1 MEDVIERLCQNCA
14 DLSNNLNMLVVMLRE
29 QNKDTSKLIAIRKLL
44 SGVVE
49 EEEIEEQQSGEEML
63 QDYRARAIYE
73 NEGDEVVTVSKNKKM
88 PKNNKYQR
96 EVDSYE
102 DVMKSFK
109 GNENDEVVIVS
120 KNKKMPKNNKC
131 RREVESGEEILQNF
145 REKAIHEDEIEEPR
159 VETAKERK
167 TRLVNEFENRRKEL
181 AKKREK
187 QFNKNKKMRNPN
199 VMYICD
205 GVIIDDDVVD
215 YTAPIEIFDK
225 QTKNVTYE
233 DDGDA
238 MLEDLRNEEADKCGR
253 VPLKH
258 SHFKSKK

>member
-181 AKKREK
+181 AKKREN
-187 QFNKNKKMRNPN
+187 QFSKNKKKRNPN
-199 VMYICD
+199 VIYIRD
-205 GVIIDDDVVD
+205 DVIIDDDVVD
-215 YTAPIEIFDK
+215 YSAPIEIFDK

>member
-44 SGVVE
+44 SSVVDE
-49 EEEIEEQQSGEEML
+49 EVEDEVEEQQSGEEML

-88 PKNNKYQR
+88 PKNNKCQR
-96 EVDSYE
+96 EVED
-102 DVMKSFK
+102 DVMKRS
-109 GNENDEVVIVS
+109 ENDEVVIVS

-145 REKAIHEDEIEEPR
+145 REKAIHEDEVEEPR

-187 QFNKNKKMRNPN
+187 QFNKNKKKRNPN
-199 VMYICD
+199 VIYIRD
-205 GVIIDDDVVD
+205 DVVIDDDVVD
-215 YTAPIEIFDK
+215 YSAPIEIFDK
-225 QTKNVTYE
+225 QTKNITYE

>member
-44 SGVVE
+44 SSVVDE
-49 EEEIEEQQSGEEML
+49 EVEDEVEEQQSGEEML

-73 NEGDEVVTVSKNKKM
+73 NEGDEVEVMSKNKKM
-88 PKNNKYQR
+88 PKNNKCQR

-109 GNENDEVVIVS
+109 GNDNENDEVINVTVS
-120 KNKKMPKNNKC
+120 KNKKMPKNNKY

-145 REKAIHEDEIEEPR
+145 REKAIHEDEVEEPR

-167 TRLVNEFENRRKEL
+167 TRLVNEFENRRNEL
-181 AKKREK
+181 AKKRE
-187 QFNKNKKMRNPN
+187 N
-199 VMYICD
+199 
-205 GVIIDDDVVD
+205 
-215 YTAPIEIFDK
+215 
-225 QTKNVTYE
+225 
-233 DDGDA
+233 
-238 MLEDLRNEEADKCGR
+238 
-253 VPLKH
+253 
-258 SHFKSKK
+258 